1 MEYSFTKTV
10 TKAAPPILI
19 VIILR
24 TLAKAIEQYGIKMN
38 EADIIA
44 LAVAGY
50 GVVIGF
56 KNWLKNRNKKAS

>member
-19 VIILR
+19 VIIVR
-24 TLAKAIEQYGIKMN
+24 TLATAIEQYGIKMN

-50 GVVIGF
+50 GVIIGF

>member
-19 VIILR
+19 VIIVR
-24 TLAKAIEQYGIKMN
+24 TLVTSIEQYGIKMN